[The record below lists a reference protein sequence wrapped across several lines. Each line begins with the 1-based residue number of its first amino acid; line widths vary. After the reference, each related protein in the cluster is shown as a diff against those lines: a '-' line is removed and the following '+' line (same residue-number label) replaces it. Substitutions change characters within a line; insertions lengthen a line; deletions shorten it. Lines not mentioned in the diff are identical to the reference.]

1 MPIQIINYF
10 QKHRQI
16 IEENLLLCRDP
27 LDIEAIHNLRLSV
40 KRIRVV
46 LGLTA
51 MINPASFDGSSQV
64 IEINAL
70 FKSSGRLRDTQV
82 TRQLLVEEHKQGFE
96 PLLTDLDRREA
107 KQRNKFE
114 RALEVFKPETLGEIE
129 TCLANA
135 LEGVSAQRYLYA
147 GLQLLSNM
155 EHDVHEI
162 FHGSTKEKRLHDI
175 RTKLKDINYLNN
187 IFDGSLPIE
196 DQMRI
201 PVERLRELGE
211 IAGSWHDSLN
221 LEKKIEK
228 FISKHPENSEVLQAA
243 VKELSTR
250 KQGLF
255 QEYVCILLNEM
266 KI

>member
-1 MPIQIINYF
+1 MSNPILTYF

-16 IEENLLLCRDP
+16 IEENLRLCRDP

-46 LGLTA
+46 IRLTA
-51 MINPASFDGSSQV
+51 MIKPGSFYVSTQV
-64 IEINAL
+64 IEINKL
-70 FKSSGRLRDTQV
+70 FKQSGRLRDTQV

-96 PLLTDLDRREA
+96 LLLANLDRREA
-107 KQRNKFE
+107 KQRKNFE
-114 RALEVFKPETLGEIE
+114 QVLEVFNPETFGEIE
-129 TCLANA
+129 THLSNG
-135 LEGVSAQRYLYA
+135 LEGVSAQASLFA
-147 GLQLLSNM
+147 GLQLLTNM
-155 EHDVHEI
+155 ELDVHEI

-187 IFDGSLPIE
+187 IFEGRLPVE

-221 LEKKIEK
+221 LEKNLKK
-228 FISKHPENSEVLQAA
+228 FIRKHPENSEVLQTA
-243 VKELSTR
+243 VKELSAR
-250 KQGLF
+250 KQGLS

-266 KI
+266 KV